1 MLLQFNVSNFM
12 SIKDEVT
19 LTAFANASKEHENT
33 LLHVGKERV
42 LPSLALYGANA
53 AGKSNLFRALTSAI
67 MLVRMSNTLQV
78 NSPTG
83 FIPFL
88 LDKESRNNKT
98 KMDFLFVNNGKKY
111 EYGFVADRE
120 YVYEEYL
127 YEYKTSRPTMI
138 FERTNVT
145 DYKFTAAY
153 KHLNEYKYK
162 NTSNKLFMCTAT
174 AWNCKETRDA
184 FLFFSEKIDTYNLAS
199 IKDNQYLEYL
209 DQNKEKPKTKEFMLS
224 MLRHAEINIQDYE
237 FESKTVE
244 DITIPLPPGIQ
255 IDKALFGSMKQFRL
269 ETIHQITEG
278 NGTVNTYKLPF
289 DSESEGTKLLFAYG
303 PIIMEAFEK
312 GRTIVVDE
320 LDNSLH
326 PSLARYLIGLFND
339 PEVNKNGAQLIFN
352 SHDVS
357 LLDLELFRRDQV
369 YFVEKNNDSGI
380 TDVYSLAD
388 FSPRKSENIQKG
400 YLQGRYGAIPF
411 PEGGIEW

>member
-1 MLLQFNVSNFM
+1 
-12 SIKDEVT
+12 
-19 LTAFANASKEHENT
+19 
-33 LLHVGKERV
+33 
-42 LPSLALYGANA
+42 
-53 AGKSNLFRALTSAI
+53 
-67 MLVRMSNTLQV
+67 
-78 NSPTG
+78 
-83 FIPFL
+83 
-88 LDKESRNNKT
+88 
-98 KMDFLFVNNGKKY
+98 
-111 EYGFVADRE
+111 
-120 YVYEEYL
+120 
-127 YEYKTSRPTMI
+127 
-138 FERTNVT
+138 
-145 DYKFTAAY
+145 
-153 KHLNEYKYK
+153 
-162 NTSNKLFMCTAT
+162 
-174 AWNCKETRDA
+174 
-184 FLFFSEKIDTYNLAS
+184 
-199 IKDNQYLEYL
+199 
-209 DQNKEKPKTKEFMLS
+209 
-224 MLRHAEINIQDYE
+224 
-237 FESKTVE
+237 
-244 DITIPLPPGIQ
+244 
-255 IDKALFGSMKQFRL
+255 MKQFRL